1 MNRMKMIFI
10 DRNME
15 QKDEQR
21 VRNRS
26 EDKNRNAV
34 KDGAR
39 SRKKDRNNVM
49 RLAQGVLF
57 TRQGSV
63 RQGLGKR
70 E

>member
-1 MNRMKMIFI
+1 MN
-10 DRNME
+10 
-15 QKDEQR
+15 R

-49 RLAQGVLF
+49 RLAQGVFF

-63 RQGLGKR
+63 RQGLAKR